1 MQNGRRFRLQQCLLH
16 GLLQRLS
23 VDSSRFRA
31 TQVSAWVAHFALPSC
46 GFRLTIIGPR
56 RAILPA
62 VEGRTKRSEKDRL
75 RLAGRYGYPTRSI
88 SLSQCRA

>member
-1 MQNGRRFRLQQCLLH
+1 MQDGRRFRLQRRLLH

-23 VDSSRFRA
+23 VDSSRCRA
-31 TQVSAWVAHFALPSC
+31 TRVSAWVAHFALTSC

-56 RAILPA
+56 RAIRPA
-62 VEGRTKRSEKDRL
+62 VDGRTKRSEKDRL

-88 SLSQCRA
+88 SLSQGRA